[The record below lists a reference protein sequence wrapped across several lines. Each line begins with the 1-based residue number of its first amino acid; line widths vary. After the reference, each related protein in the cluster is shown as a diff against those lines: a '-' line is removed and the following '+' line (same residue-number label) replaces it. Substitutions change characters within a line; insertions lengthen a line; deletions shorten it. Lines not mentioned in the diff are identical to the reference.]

1 MCQVHR
7 TSSHLNNASLRER
20 PFYAH
25 FTDVATEAQK
35 KGLGQGHQHSDG
47 TTVTGPCCLDFQP
60 STGSGGSE
68 HSESE
73 YAWVW
78 PLSPLP
84 TV

>member
-1 MCQVHR
+1 MGEVIRDCNALGLKGIYPQ
-7 TSSHLNNASLRER
+7 SS
-20 PFYAH
+20 H